1 MGQQIS
7 IEAGLDSYRERASE
21 LFHENVLLKAHV
33 KELQAQMEQLT
44 APPTTDDT
52 PPSVMPPLDDG
63 QASQAMR

>member
-7 IEAGLDSYRERASE
+7 IEAGLDSYRERAVE

-33 KELQAQMEQLT
+33 KELQAQVEQLT
-44 APPTTDDT
+44 APPAADDA
-52 PPSVMPPLDDG
+52 PPSFMPPLDDG